1 VALRS
6 GAKAG
11 GEYSA
16 SLKVRACCLL
26 GNALRLLGDL
36 PKNVSVPPDLN
47 IYSGPLVDAVRHFQ
61 MRHGLD
67 PDARIGKATFAQ
79 INTPLSDRI
88 RQLQLTLER
97 WRWMPHGFPQPP
109 IVINIP
115 EFVLR
120 ATNDSYRTELQ
131 MKVVVGAAYR
141 HQTPAFLAYLKEV
154 VFRPYWNVP
163 LSIQRAELVPKLD
176 KDGAYLAKNRYEVV
190 TPQNTFVSN
199 GIVDQATL
207 AQLRAGKLRIRQIPG
222 PENAL
227 GLVAFRF
234 PNEHD
239 VYLHGTPATQ
249 LFAKSRRDFSH
260 GCIRAEHPQQ
270 LADWV
275 MRNQPEWT
283 PDRIA
288 EAMNGE
294 KTIHVRLER
303 PIPVLI
309 VYATAI
315 VLESGEA
322 RFFED
327 IYGQD
332 ATLAK
337 TLESRGKPTSAGRGP
352 RPRE

>member
-1 VALRS
+1 
-6 GAKAG
+6 
-11 GEYSA
+11 
-16 SLKVRACCLL
+16 
-26 GNALRLLGDL
+26 
-36 PKNVSVPPDLN
+36 
-47 IYSGPLVDAVRHFQ
+47 
-61 MRHGLD
+61 MRHGLQ
-67 PDARIGKATFAQ
+67 PDARIGKATLAQ
-79 INTPLSDRI
+79 LNTPLSHRVQ
-88 RQLQLTLER
+88 QLQLTLER

-115 EFVLR
+115 EFELR

-141 HQTPAFLAYLKEV
+141 HQTPAFLAYLQEV

-163 LSIQRAELVPKLD
+163 LSIQRAELVPKLERD
-176 KDGAYLAKNRYEVV
+176 AAYLVKNRYEVV
-190 TPQNTFVSN
+190 TSQYTFVSN
-199 GIVDQATL
+199 RIVDPATL
-207 AQLRAGKLRIRQIPG
+207 AQLRAGTLRTRQIPG

-234 PNEHD
+234 PNEYD
-239 VYLHGTPATQ
+239 VYLHGTPAAQ
-249 LFAKSRRDFSH
+249 LFEKTRRDFSH
-260 GCIRAEHPQQ
+260 GCIRAEKPQR
-270 LADWV
+270 LAEWV
-275 MRNQPEWT
+275 MRNQPQWT
-283 PDRIA
+283 PERIA

-315 VLESGEA
+315 VLESGEV

-337 TLESRGKPTSAGRGP
+337 TLESRGKPTSAGRGQ
-352 RPRE
+352 RLRE